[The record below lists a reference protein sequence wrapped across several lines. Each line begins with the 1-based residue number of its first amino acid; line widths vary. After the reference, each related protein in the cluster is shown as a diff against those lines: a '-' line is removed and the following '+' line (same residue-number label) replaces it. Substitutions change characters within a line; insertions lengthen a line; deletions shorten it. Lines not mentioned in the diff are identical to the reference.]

1 MGPRK
6 TPLIKC
12 PQRLNARSYVEMLE
26 TEGIIAFLRQQGEG
40 AIFQQGGATC
50 HTAATTMML
59 LRENNVECLRGWPA
73 NSPDLSPIEQAWGIM
88 KRFHNQ
94 WYGMRTPLTIQEL
107 DQAVF
112 EAYNTINW
120 MTVGVLTLSSK
131 YRVLL
136 CLERGGNFIGDAID
150 EGCRRDKTELE
161 TDIIFLSVR
170 DEFHD
175 GPLEDDPDEAGN
187 GRYGTDEPES
197 PLPSFRRWLS
207 QQSLDPER
215 ERD

>member
-1 MGPRK
+1 
-6 TPLIKC
+6 
-12 PQRLNARSYVEMLE
+12 
-26 TEGIIAFLRQQGEG
+26 
-40 AIFQQGGATC
+40 
-50 HTAATTMML
+50 
-59 LRENNVECLRGWPA
+59 
-73 NSPDLSPIEQAWGIM
+73 
-88 KRFHNQ
+88 
-94 WYGMRTPLTIQEL
+94 MRTPLAIQEL

-120 MTVGVLTLSSK
+120 MTVGVLTLSAK

-136 CLERGGNFIGDAID
+136 CLERAGNFIGDAID
-150 EGCRRDKTELE
+150 ECCRRAKTELETE

-175 GPLEDDPDEAGN
+175 GPLEDDPDEADN

-207 QQSLDPER
+207 QPSLDPEG